1 MPDQPASERTEQAT
15 PERLKKAR
23 AEGRVPQSAEL
34 PSALIVTMLLV
45 VLALCAP
52 GTFRWLVSQL
62 RAGLNHQPTGQADA
76 GFYLRLMRSRA
87 IDTFVVLAPFLL
99 AAAAAS
105 VFSSLL
111 ASGWSFSFSA
121 VSPKPE
127 RISPAAGLK
136 NLFSTRSA
144 MNVLASLAKLA
155 VIVAIVWTHMAD
167 KLDTCL
173 SVRWASPSQA
183 VATIAQLVFGVL
195 VRVALGLAAIA
206 AADLLFQ
213 RWKYRR
219 DLRMTRQEV
228 KEELKHYELSPRVK
242 GRIRSIQLALAQK
255 RMLREVP
262 QADVVVVNPTHVAVA
277 LKYDAGTME
286 APVVTAKGA
295 DLLAE
300 RIRRIAQDH
309 GVPILHRP
317 GLARVLYATV
327 DVGRTIPEV
336 LYVAVAEVLA
346 LIYRLKPSSRRPATP
361 DLPRARR

>member
-34 PSALIVTMLLV
+34 PSALIVIMLLV

-52 GTFRWLVSQL
+52 GTFRWMVSQL

-87 IDTFVVLAPFLL
+87 TSAFLALTPFLL

-111 ASGWSFSFSA
+111 ASGWSFSFKA
-121 VSPKPE
+121 IEPKAQ

-136 NLFSTRSA
+136 NLFSSRSL
-144 MNVLASLAKLA
+144 MTVLASLAKLA
-155 VIVAIVWTHMAD
+155 VIVAIVWTHLGD

-173 SVRWASPSQA
+173 SVRWASPNQA
-183 VATIAQLVFGVL
+183 VAIIAQLVFGVL
-195 VRVALGLAAIA
+195 VRVAVGLAVIA
-206 AADLLFQ
+206 GADLLFQ

-228 KEELKHYELSPRVK
+228 KEEMKHYEMSPRVK

-255 RMLREVP
+255 RMLQEVP
-262 QADVVVVNPTHVAVA
+262 KADVVLVNPTHVAVA
-277 LKYDAGTME
+277 MKYDPEAMD
-286 APVVTAKGA
+286 APVLTAKGA
-295 DLLAE
+295 DLLSK
-300 RIRRIAQDH
+300 RIRQIARKH

-317 GLARVLYATV
+317 HLARVLYATV
-327 DVGRTIPEV
+327 DVGRAIPEV

-346 LIYRLKPSSRRPATP
+346 LIYRSRLA
-361 DLPRARR
+361 PR